1 MPVATPAGDLPP
13 RPLMPYSMA
22 GALAELAV
30 AGCLMDLGWRGF
42 ASGAGTATAA
52 AAAVALGCVA
62 LAGFAA
68 LGRFG
73 PHARALLRWAAMGA
87 LAGSFASAGAL
98 ISRSAGYEALMG
110 AAVRTGT
117 MVTAGDP
124 TTTSFGS
131 SIDAGWYGPEGGFPV
146 GVTLETDEL
155 LGSGERLRCVGRVE
169 RLPDDEWGRRS
180 FMEGKVAAVRA
191 VHIEPE
197 RGSARAPWDAVRE
210 RVLSALEPDG
220 DPARALIAG
229 IVCGRTT
236 ELAAADADASFS
248 RTGTSHLVAVSGGHL
263 ALVSALV
270 VQLASLTRVRPAAR
284 TVVLLALMSCYV
296 VFTGGAPSAV
306 RSLVMVAASLLTR
319 LGGRRGH
326 GVSGLA
332 LAVIVLVL
340 QQPGVV
346 YDLGFQLSAVSVL
359 FIHLFGGYTEAFMGQ
374 THLPVS
380 VASALAITLVA
391 QLATVPI
398 TVPVF
403 GELSLIAPI
412 ANLILGPLMTGLLI
426 CGLVVVPIVTLVP
439 ALGALLAVPLALAQ
453 LSIFVAEACAAV
465 PYAAI
470 SVDPDSLGHAVWLP
484 YVLAVA
490 VYVCWKLPSMRTVA
504 LVSSACAI
512 ALAVH
517 VIRIGW
523 FAPPSLTVLDVGQAD
538 SILVRDGAS
547 TLLVDAGVDDAV
559 VAALARNEV
568 LRLDAVLITHWDRD
582 HWGGLPAILSAYPV
596 GRLIVAEGAS
606 DAMPGELAE
615 LNPPPISEV
624 SVGDTLRI
632 GLFAAEV
639 VWPMDE
645 VEGTE
650 NADSLVLDLTYQVD
664 GTSLHALLTG
674 DSEADQADRYAASV
688 GDIDVLKLGHHGSA
702 ASTDASMLETLD
714 PELCIASAGEGNA
727 YGHPSDEAV
736 KAVQSVGSAFLCT
749 IDVGDISLEPDA
761 DGVCVRTQ
769 RQCAA

>member
-1 MPVATPAGDLPP
+1 MAAALGMEAGWRSAVNREDAPG
-13 RPLMPYSMA
+13 PLVVLILLSAALLLFSLLSGCFARVRRYARWGLA
-22 GALAELAV
+22 GLALGMLAV
-30 AGCLMDLGWRGF
+30 GASLLVRAGQTEKLVAQPVSRLTFTVTGDPSL
-42 ASGAGTATAA
+42 SSYGARMNATAA
-52 AAAVALGCVA
+52 CDGEALGD
-62 LAGFAA
+62 A
-68 LGRFG
+68 LGEVSLSADEAFEESVVLNVVGLLRSFTNDPWDRSSYMAG
-73 PHARALLRWAAMGA
+73 QLAEVDVVRVRSRAEAAPSAVWSVRQAMLRTIAPTESESRALL
-87 LAGSFASAGAL
+87 
-98 ISRSAGYEALMG
+98 
-110 AAVRTGT
+110 
-117 MVTAGDP
+117 
-124 TTTSFGS
+124 
-131 SIDAGWYGPEGGFPV
+131 
-146 GVTLETDEL
+146 
-155 LGSGERLRCVGRVE
+155 
-169 RLPDDEWGRRS
+169 
-180 FMEGKVAAVRA
+180 
-191 VHIEPE
+191 
-197 RGSARAPWDAVRE
+197 
-210 RVLSALEPDG
+210 
-220 DPARALIAG
+220 AG

-236 ELAAADADASFS
+236 ELSQARANEAFAQ
-248 RTGTSHLVAVSGGHL
+248 TGTSHLVAVSGGHL

-326 GVSGLA
+326 GLSGLA

-340 QQPGVV
+340 HQPGVV

-359 FIHLFGGYTEAFMGQ
+359 FIHLFGGYAEAFMGQ

-426 CGLVVVPIVTLVP
+426 CGLIVVPIVTLVP

-484 YVLAVA
+484 YVLAVG
-490 VYVCWKLPSMRTVA
+490 VFVCWKLPSMRTVA

-538 SILVRDGAS
+538 AILVRDGAS

-632 GLFAAEV
+632 GSFAAKM

-702 ASTDASMLETLD
+702 ASTDASMLKTLD

-736 KAVQSVGSAFLCT
+736 EAVQSAGSAFLCT

-761 DGVCVRTQ
+761 EGVRVRTQ
-769 RQCAA
+769 RQRAV